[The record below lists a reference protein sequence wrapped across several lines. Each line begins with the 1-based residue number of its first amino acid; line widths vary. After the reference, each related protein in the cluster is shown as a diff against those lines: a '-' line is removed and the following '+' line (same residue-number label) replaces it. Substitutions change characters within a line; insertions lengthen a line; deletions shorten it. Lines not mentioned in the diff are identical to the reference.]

1 MAGSIA
7 VVEDAKMASSV
18 HQSKHS
24 GAEKAFKPA
33 GSDEEIDMSGDGV
46 TSFRGPRSLLERLR
60 AAAAQQGISIHEA
73 VRRVVFCLA
82 SLSNDELIS
91 LPEPPRE
98 LNTPKISLYIGWD
111 AIDELASVARDGTLS
126 NSQTLR
132 RVLYGL
138 LITKNISFV
147 QRDGDW
153 KLQIR
158 VTKHKQNSG
167 FLSTGKAL

>member
-1 MAGSIA
+1 
-7 VVEDAKMASSV
+7 
-18 HQSKHS
+18 
-24 GAEKAFKPA
+24 
-33 GSDEEIDMSGDGV
+33 MSGDGV
-46 TSFRGPRSLLERLR
+46 TSFRGPLSLLERLR
-60 AAAAQQGISIHEA
+60 ATAVQQGISIHEA

-82 SLSNDELIS
+82 SLSSDEINA

-111 AIDELASVARDGTLS
+111 AIDELVSIARDGTLS
-126 NSQTLR
+126 NSQVLR

-158 VTKHKQNSG
+158 VTKDNQKPS
-167 FLSTGKAL
+167 LVSTGKAL